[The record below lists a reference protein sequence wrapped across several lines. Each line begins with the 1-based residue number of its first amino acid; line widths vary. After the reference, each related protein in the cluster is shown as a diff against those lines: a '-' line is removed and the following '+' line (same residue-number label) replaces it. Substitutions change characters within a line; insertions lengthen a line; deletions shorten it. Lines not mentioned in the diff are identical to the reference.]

1 MGRMVGKS
9 RIHST
14 WSSDGGTLT
23 FTRDD
28 ASVGGEAWGANGDG
42 MDFRF
47 NGETSSAYTK
57 WIASS
62 DTLYIASSAKFVSD
76 GTYTV
81 NGVVSFTGS
90 TIALGNA
97 STDKIGF
104 FNQTPAVQPAFM
116 ATSAI
121 ASALAIYCV
130 EALRTLGLVSATG

>member
-28 ASVGGEAWGANGDG
+28 ASVGGEAWGEDGSG

-47 NGETSSAYTK
+47 NGETASAYTK

-62 DTLYIASSAKFVSD
+62 DTLYISSSAKFINA
-76 GTYTV
+76 GV
-81 NGVVSFTGS
+81 NTFSGAAAFSGS
-90 TIALGNA
+90 ATTIGDA

-104 FNQTPAVQPAFM
+104 FGQAAAVQPAFV
-116 ATSAI
+116 ATSAV

>member
-28 ASVGGEAWGANGDG
+28 ASVGGEAWGEDGSG

-62 DTLYIASSAKFVSD
+62 DTLYISSSAKFISD
-76 GTYTV
+76 GAYTV
-81 NGVVSFTGS
+81 NGAVSFTGS
-90 TIALGNA
+90 ATAIGNA
-97 STDKIGF
+97 STDKVGF
-104 FNQTPAVQPAFM
+104 YGQTPVVQI
-116 ATSAI
+116 SKI
-121 ASALAIYCV
+121 ASTGSADVMAKAILNGL
-130 EALRTLGLVSATG
+130 ESLGLFSAT